1 MEEGGGALNRRDAP
15 LEALMAGKAEARIRA
30 FSVRDLREM
39 DRLASAE
46 YGMPTLLLME
56 HAAQALCESIVQGAD
71 TLASQRI
78 LIVCGPGNNGGD
90 GYAAARLLLG
100 EDIAAHV
107 ICVDLPREGTD
118 ASSNDA
124 MARSFGVPVHLF
136 EAEVVKDLFEQAD
149 IIVDCLLGT
158 GVSRAPE
165 GETLRAIE
173 WTNAARDRGA
183 FVFAADVPS
192 GLDADL
198 GLPLG
203 ACVRAN
209 VTVSF
214 VGPKIGYVTE
224 AASSQYTGW
233 VLSSPIGMPGALVK
247 RYGQMVKP
255 AAVKPTRAKV
265 KKQAKKAKSVVR
277 ASSGRGVKK

>member
-1 MEEGGGALNRRDAP
+1 
-15 LEALMAGKAEARIRA
+15 MAGKAASRIQA
-30 FSVRDLREM
+30 FSVRDIREM

-46 YGMPTLLLME
+46 YGIPTLLLME
-56 HAAQALCESIVQGAD
+56 HAAQALCEAIVQGAD

-78 LIVCGPGNNGGD
+78 LIVCGRGNNGGD
-90 GYAAARLLLG
+90 GYAAARLLLN

-107 ICVDLPREGTD
+107 VCVDLPREGTD
-118 ASSNDA
+118 ASSNYS

-158 GVSRAPE
+158 GLSRAPE

-173 WTNAARDRGA
+173 WMNAARDRGA
-183 FVFAADVPS
+183 FIFAADVPS

-214 VGPKIGYVTE
+214 VGPKVGYVTE
-224 AASSQYTGW
+224 VASSQYTGW
-233 VLSSPIGMPGALVK
+233 VLAAPIGMPAALVK
-247 RYGQMVKP
+247 RYGQMVMP
-255 AAVKPTRAKV
+255 AAVKTRAKV
-265 KKQAKKAKSVVR
+265 KKQVKKAKGVVVR
-277 ASSGRGVKK
+277 ASSRRRVKK